1 MRVEEI
7 VDLVAD
13 VVEDQDAALALPN
26 GTTALAV
33 KEAVAAELADHPV
46 YSRNW
51 ARFEASPRA
60 QRPVLVSV
68 LQVVLDAD
76 AGLANRLDA
85 LMTQYKQG
93 QPTTT
98 VIRTE
103 GAYIGGSVTVQGGDF
118 VGRDRVKT
126 ITTHQGA
133 DPAAIARAFAELYAQ
148 VSRREE
154 LSPEDRA
161 DVRAELQEVEQELQ
175 KGEAADEGFIRRRL
189 RNIQRMAPDI
199 LEVVLTTFANPVLGL
214 GMVAKK
220 IAAKMKAE
228 ADPAAAPSGG

>member
-51 ARFEASPRA
+51 ARFEASPQA
-60 QRPVLVSV
+60 QRPVLVGV
-68 LQVVLDAD
+68 LQVVLTAD
-76 AGLANRLDA
+76 VGLAERLDA

-118 VGRDRVKT
+118 VGRDQVKT
-126 ITTHQGA
+126 ITTYQGA
-133 DPAAIARAFAELYAQ
+133 DPAAIARAFAEFYAQ
-148 VSRREE
+148 VSEHE
-154 LSPEDRA
+154 ALSPEDRA
-161 DVRAELQEVEQELQ
+161 DVRAELQEVEEELQ

-189 RNIQRMAPDI
+189 RNVQRMAPDI